1 MYHKKALT
9 IECLKLSC
17 VSLCLICELKI
28 DDQKV
33 PISTLHRFP
42 SQTTDQ
48 FDSFDLNF
56 DINLIKFSKFNID
69 LVILLRNLNAKSS
82 SWCINDTTPLKGYE
96 LNHKLHFVFWS
107 KLNQNQRIQSLI
119 HNINVN
125 IGLFTPNF
133 IQNSDI
139 HCRISLE
146 SIVGRQSP
154 D

>member
-28 DDQKV
+28 DD
-33 PISTLHRFP
+33 P